1 MSHKGNDEIIDNE
14 SDNIMTCQEYNGT
27 GESIDSLSEINRL
40 NTTFNTVNFDDE
52 KYIEGEHHDLTTYY
66 QLIKQFEYLLESE
79 NYQDQVYSFIIG
91 HFEKHLTED
100 LLQEL
105 KDSLRL

>member
-1 MSHKGNDEIIDNE
+1 MSHSGNDEIIDNE
-14 SDNIMTCQEYNGT
+14 RDNI
-27 GESIDSLSEINRL
+27 S
-40 NTTFNTVNFDDE
+40 
-52 KYIEGEHHDLTTYY
+52 TYY
-66 QLIKQFEYLLESE
+66 ELIKHFEYLLESE

>member
-14 SDNIMTCQEYNGT
+14 RDNIMSNKEYNNT
-27 GESIDSLSEINRL
+27 GES
-40 NTTFNTVNFDDE
+40 DE
-52 KYIEGEHHDLTTYY
+52 KYVEGEHHNLTTYY
-66 QLIKQFEYLLESE
+66 HLIKKFEYLLESE

>member
-1 MSHKGNDEIIDNE
+1 
-14 SDNIMTCQEYNGT
+14 MTCQEYNGT
-27 GESIDSLSEINRL
+27 GES
-40 NTTFNTVNFDDE
+40 DE
-52 KYIEGEHHDLTTYY
+52 KYVEGEHHDLTTYY

-105 KDSLRL
+105 KDSLVSKAKISI

>member
-1 MSHKGNDEIIDNE
+1 
-14 SDNIMTCQEYNGT
+14 MTCQEYNGT
-27 GESIDSLSEINRL
+27 GES
-40 NTTFNTVNFDDE
+40 DE
-52 KYIEGEHHDLTTYY
+52 NYVEGEHHDLTTYY

-79 NYQDQVYSFIIG
+79 NYRDQVISFITG

-105 KDSLRL
+105 KDSLKL

>member
-1 MSHKGNDEIIDNE
+1 MSHPGNDEIIDNKRDHI
-14 SDNIMTCQEYNGT
+14 S
-27 GESIDSLSEINRL
+27 
-40 NTTFNTVNFDDE
+40 
-52 KYIEGEHHDLTTYY
+52 TYY
-66 QLIKQFEYLLESE
+66 EMVKHFEYLLDSN
-79 NYQDQVYSFIIG
+79 NYRDQVISFMTG

>member
-1 MSHKGNDEIIDNE
+1 MSHLGNDEIIDNE
-14 SDNIMTCQEYNGT
+14 RDNI
-27 GESIDSLSEINRL
+27 S
-40 NTTFNTVNFDDE
+40 
-52 KYIEGEHHDLTTYY
+52 TYY
-66 QLIKQFEYLLESE
+66 EMVKHFEYLLDSN
-79 NYQDQVYSFIIG
+79 NYRDQVISFMTG

>member
-1 MSHKGNDEIIDNE
+1 MSHSGNDEIIDNE
-14 SDNIMTCQEYNGT
+14 RDNIMSNKEYNGT
-27 GESIDSLSEINRL
+27 GES
-40 NTTFNTVNFDDE
+40 DE
-52 KYIEGEHHDLTTYY
+52 KYLEGEHHDLTTYY
-66 QLIKQFEYLLESE
+66 EMVKHFEYLLDSN
-79 NYQDQVYSFIIG
+79 NYRDQVISFITG

>member
-14 SDNIMTCQEYNGT
+14 RDNI
-27 GESIDSLSEINRL
+27 S
-40 NTTFNTVNFDDE
+40 
-52 KYIEGEHHDLTTYY
+52 TYY
-66 QLIKQFEYLLESE
+66 EMIKHFEYLLESE

>member
-1 MSHKGNDEIIDNE
+1 MSHKGNDEIIDNMRDNINTE
-14 SDNIMTCQEYNGT
+14 NRSVNIMTCQEYNGT
-27 GESIDSLSEINRL
+27 GES
-40 NTTFNTVNFDDE
+40 DE
-52 KYIEGEHHDLTTYY
+52 KYVEGEHHDLSTYY
-66 QLIKQFEYLLESE
+66 QLIKKFEYLLESE

-91 HFEKHLTED
+91 HFEKHLTEE

>member
-1 MSHKGNDEIIDNE
+1 MSHAGNDEIIDNE
-14 SDNIMTCQEYNGT
+14 RDNI
-27 GESIDSLSEINRL
+27 S
-40 NTTFNTVNFDDE
+40 
-52 KYIEGEHHDLTTYY
+52 TYY
-66 QLIKQFEYLLESE
+66 EMIKHFEYLLESE

-91 HFEKHLTED
+91 HFEKHLTEE

>member
-1 MSHKGNDEIIDNE
+1 MSHSGNDEIIDNE
-14 SDNIMTCQEYNGT
+14 RDNIMSNKEYNGT
-27 GESIDSLSEINRL
+27 GES
-40 NTTFNTVNFDDE
+40 DE
-52 KYIEGEHHDLTTYY
+52 KYVEGEHHDLTTYY
-66 QLIKQFEYLLESE
+66 QMIKHFEYLLESE

>member
-14 SDNIMTCQEYNGT
+14 RDN
-27 GESIDSLSEINRL
+27 LS
-40 NTTFNTVNFDDE
+40 
-52 KYIEGEHHDLTTYY
+52 TYY
-66 QLIKQFEYLLESE
+66 ELIKQFEYLLDSN
-79 NYQDQVYSFIIG
+79 NYRDQVISFMTG

>member
-1 MSHKGNDEIIDNE
+1 
-14 SDNIMTCQEYNGT
+14 MTCQEYNNT
-27 GESIDSLSEINRL
+27 GES
-40 NTTFNTVNFDDE
+40 DE

-66 QLIKQFEYLLESE
+66 HLIKHFEHLLDSL
-79 NYQDQVYSFIIG
+79 YRDQVISFMTG

-105 KDSLRL
+105 TDSLRL

>member
-1 MSHKGNDEIIDNE
+1 
-14 SDNIMTCQEYNGT
+14 MTCQEYNGT
-27 GESIDSLSEINRL
+27 GES
-40 NTTFNTVNFDDE
+40 DE

-79 NYQDQVYSFIIG
+79 NYRDQVISFITG

-105 KDSLRL
+105 KDSLKL

>member
-14 SDNIMTCQEYNGT
+14 RDNI
-27 GESIDSLSEINRL
+27 S
-40 NTTFNTVNFDDE
+40 
-52 KYIEGEHHDLTTYY
+52 TYY
-66 QLIKQFEYLLESE
+66 ELIKHFEYLLDSN
-79 NYQDQVYSFIIG
+79 NYRDQVISFMVG

>member
-1 MSHKGNDEIIDNE
+1 MSHQGNDEIIDNE
-14 SDNIMTCQEYNGT
+14 RDNI
-27 GESIDSLSEINRL
+27 S
-40 NTTFNTVNFDDE
+40 
-52 KYIEGEHHDLTTYY
+52 TYY
-66 QLIKQFEYLLESE
+66 EMVKHFEYLLDSN
-79 NYQDQVYSFIIG
+79 NYRDQVISFMTG

>member
-1 MSHKGNDEIIDNE
+1 MSHPGNDEIIDNE
-14 SDNIMTCQEYNGT
+14 RDNLT
-27 GESIDSLSEINRL
+27 INPKDYPNVSGL
-40 NTTFNTVNFDDE
+40 FGNYPKE
-52 KYIEGEHHDLTTYY
+52 KKTYY
-66 QLIKQFEYLLESE
+66 ELIKHFEYLLESN
-79 NYQDQVYSFIIG
+79 NYRDQVISFMTG

>member
-1 MSHKGNDEIIDNE
+1 MSHSGNDEIIDNE
-14 SDNIMTCQEYNGT
+14 RDN
-27 GESIDSLSEINRL
+27 LS
-40 NTTFNTVNFDDE
+40 
-52 KYIEGEHHDLTTYY
+52 TYY
-66 QLIKQFEYLLESE
+66 ELIKQFEYLLDSN
-79 NYQDQVYSFIIG
+79 NYRDQVISFMTG

>member
-1 MSHKGNDEIIDNE
+1 MSHAGNDEIIDNKKDTLFCDNCGEINPNYHIGKMPVNFE
-14 SDNIMTCQEYNGT
+14 SGNS
-27 GESIDSLSEINRL
+27 GESASLCEDCFKLLIP
-40 NTTFNTVNFDDE
+40 
-52 KYIEGEHHDLTTYY
+52 IQCYY
-66 QLIKQFEYLLESE
+66 QLIKHFEYLLESN
-79 NYQDQVYSFIIG
+79 NYRDQVINFMTG

>member
-14 SDNIMTCQEYNGT
+14 RDNI
-27 GESIDSLSEINRL
+27 S
-40 NTTFNTVNFDDE
+40 
-52 KYIEGEHHDLTTYY
+52 TYHETY
-66 QLIKQFEYLLESE
+66 HYYELIKQFEYLLDSN
-79 NYQDQVYSFIIG
+79 NYRDQVISFMTG

>member
-1 MSHKGNDEIIDNE
+1 
-14 SDNIMTCQEYNGT
+14 MTCQEN
-27 GESIDSLSEINRL
+27 S
-40 NTTFNTVNFDDE
+40 V
-52 KYIEGEHHDLTTYY
+52 TTYY

-79 NYQDQVYSFIIG
+79 NYRDQVISFMTG
-91 HFEKHLTED
+91 HFEKHLTDD

>member
-14 SDNIMTCQEYNGT
+14 RDNIMSNKEYNGT
-27 GESIDSLSEINRL
+27 GES
-40 NTTFNTVNFDDE
+40 DE
-52 KYIEGEHHDLTTYY
+52 KYVEGEHHDLTTYY
-66 QLIKQFEYLLESE
+66 QLIKHFEYLLESE

>member
-27 GESIDSLSEINRL
+27 GES
-40 NTTFNTVNFDDE
+40 DE

-66 QLIKQFEYLLESE
+66 QIIKKFEYLLESE
-79 NYQDQVYSFIIG
+79 NYHDQVISFMTG

>member
-1 MSHKGNDEIIDNE
+1 MSHKGNDEIMDNE
-14 SDNIMTCQEYNGT
+14 RDNI
-27 GESIDSLSEINRL
+27 S
-40 NTTFNTVNFDDE
+40 
-52 KYIEGEHHDLTTYY
+52 TYY
-66 QLIKQFEYLLESE
+66 EMIKHFEYLLESE

-91 HFEKHLTED
+91 HFEKHLTEE

>member
-1 MSHKGNDEIIDNE
+1 MSHQGNDEIIDNQR
-14 SDNIMTCQEYNGT
+14 DN
-27 GESIDSLSEINRL
+27 LS
-40 NTTFNTVNFDDE
+40 
-52 KYIEGEHHDLTTYY
+52 TYY
-66 QLIKQFEYLLESE
+66 EMIKHFEYLLDSN
-79 NYQDQVYSFIIG
+79 NYRDQVISFMVG

>member
-14 SDNIMTCQEYNGT
+14 RDNI
-27 GESIDSLSEINRL
+27 S
-40 NTTFNTVNFDDE
+40 
-52 KYIEGEHHDLTTYY
+52 TYY
-66 QLIKQFEYLLESE
+66 EMIKHFEYLLESE

-91 HFEKHLTED
+91 HFEKHLTEE